1 MLRVSTSQIMESSLT
16 GINDAYTQFSVAQSQ
31 VDTGKILQKP
41 SDNPYGTAQVL
52 GLQDQI
58 SEIDQYGRTMDQANG
73 FLSTSE
79 SALSTVS
86 NLLSQARSIGIQ
98 GANGSLGNDT
108 LTALAGQ
115 IQNIIGQLGEIGNTS
130 YGSQYVFGGQRST
143 VPPFAASGSSFTYN
157 GGTSTTGDD
166 SINLTIGRGE
176 SMTVNVSGDKVFTPV
191 FRLWANYATTW
202 PMEIPMASPRMT
214 WLRWMLRSTTYS
226 AFGPISALRSTV
238 FPRPWIETLRPRS
251 VSPNLSP
258 IYRMRTFLNRWS
270 ICKPHKQPI
279 RPRWKPRQRPFR
291 TACSTLSNKRSRCGT

>member
-191 FRLWANYATTW
+191 FAALGQ
-202 PMEIPMASPRMT
+202 
-214 WLRWMLRSTTYS
+214 LRDDLAYGNTNGISQNDLAAMDAQINNVLGVR
-226 AFGPISALRSTV
+226 ADFGSKINRIS
-238 FPRPWIETLRPRS
+238 ETLDRNAQTKISFTQFVSNIQDANIPES
-251 VSPNLSP
+251 VVHLQTAQTA
-258 IYRMRTFLNRWS
+258 YQAALEATAKTFQNSLLDF
-270 ICKPHKQPI
+270 IK
-279 RPRWKPRQRPFR
+279 
-291 TACSTLSNKRSRCGT
+291 